1 MTVLAEWVKIFTGQ
15 AEAEQRLTPG
25 KPQLVIAN
33 GKRICLVCFSGK
45 FYAVQ
50 DSCSHNG
57 ESLSNGK
64 VNFMGEVICPLHN
77 HCFSLETG
85 REMSSRSADL
95 RTYPIKIDE
104 SGFFIGV

>member
-1 MTVLAEWVKIFTGQ
+1 MQWVKIFSGEE
-15 AEAEQRLTPG
+15 EARQRLQIN

-33 GKRICLVCFSGK
+33 GKRICLITRANT

-57 ESLSNGK
+57 ESLSKGHINYL
-64 VNFMGEVICPLHN
+64 GEVICPLHN
-77 HCFSLETG
+77 YCFDPQTG
-85 REMSSRSADL
+85 REMQSRSADL
-95 RTYPIKIDE
+95 KSYPIKIDD

>member
-1 MTVLAEWVKIFTGQ
+1 LVQWVKIFSGSQ
-15 AEAEQRLTPG
+15 EAEQRLQPG

-33 GKRICLVCFSGK
+33 GKRICLVFQGGN

-57 ESLSNGK
+57 ESLSKGHINYL
-64 VNFMGEVICPLHN
+64 GEVICPLHN
-77 HCFSLETG
+77 YCFNLQTG
-85 REMSSRSADL
+85 RELSSRSADL
-95 RTYPIKIDE
+95 RTYPVKIDD